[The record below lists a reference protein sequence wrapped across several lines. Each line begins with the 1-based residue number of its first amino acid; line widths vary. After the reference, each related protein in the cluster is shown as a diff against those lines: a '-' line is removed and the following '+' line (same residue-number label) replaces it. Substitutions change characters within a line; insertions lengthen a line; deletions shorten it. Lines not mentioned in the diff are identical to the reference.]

1 MKIFNK
7 SILFLSIFSI
17 LFMGITL
24 PVSANTSRAVDHSDK
39 VIFGDYTL
47 ASGDTNQG
55 DLVIIG
61 GNVLIED
68 GATIMGTLAV
78 IGGNLTI
85 DGTVNGDIVSV
96 GGSGEIGDSA
106 YVSGSMI
113 SIGSNLSISD
123 DATILGET
131 ILEMDDSVQI
141 APLPDVQIAPLPDVQ
156 IAPLPD
162 VPNPRTPPIVPEVT
176 LNTSPG
182 LEFLRKLFSTSFMV
196 LAIAALGLLIGILF
210 PSHLKKTAQS
220 IVNEPVKSGVLG
232 FLTVFVSPIVFV
244 ILAITIILLPVSLL
258 AMLALGILM
267 LYGWVA
273 VGYEIGLRVSTAA
286 KVNWEPSI
294 IAGIGTLILS
304 SLAALVAMIPCIGF
318 LIYPIVTSVGLGG
331 VLISQFG
338 RREVT
343 NVQGTL
349 PQEVLAANSVDPA
362 ASVSPDEKAV

>member
-1 MKIFNK
+1 MKMFNK
-7 SILFLSIFSI
+7 SILFLSIFCF
-17 LFMGITL
+17 LFIGFTL
-24 PVSANTSRAVDHSDK
+24 PVSASSSLGVDHSDR

-47 ASGDTNQG
+47 ANGDTNQG
-55 DLVIIG
+55 DLVVIS
-61 GNVLIED
+61 GNVVIEE
-68 GATIMGTLAV
+68 GATVMGTLAV
-78 IGGNLTI
+78 IGGGLTI
-85 DGTVNGDIVSV
+85 NGTVNGDIVSV
-96 GGSGEIGDSA
+96 GGSGKIGDSA
-106 YVSGSMI
+106 YISGSMV

-141 APLPDVQIAPLPDVQ
+141 APLPG
-156 IAPLPD
+156 
-162 VPNPRTPPIVPEVT
+162 TPPVVPEVT
-176 LNTSPG
+176 FNTSPG

-210 PSHLKKTAQS
+210 PNHLKKTAKS

-258 AMLALGILM
+258 AILALGILM

-273 VGYEIGLRVSTAA
+273 VGYEIGLRVSSAA

-294 IAGIGTLILS
+294 IAGLGTLILS
-304 SLAALVAMIPCIGF
+304 SIAALVAMIPCIGF

-338 RREVT
+338 RREIVS
-343 NVQGTL
+343 VQAA
-349 PQEVLAANSVDPA
+349 PVQEILAVNPVEP
-362 ASVSPDEKAV
+362 VSPDEKIE

>member
-1 MKIFNK
+1 MKMFNK
-7 SILFLSIFSI
+7 SILFISIFCTM
-17 LFMGITL
+17 FMGFTL
-24 PVSANTSRAVDHSDK
+24 PVSASSSLGVDHADK

-47 ASGDTNQG
+47 STGDTNQG
-55 DLVIIG
+55 DLVVIN
-61 GNVLIED
+61 GNVLIEE
-68 GATIMGTLAV
+68 GATVMGTLAV
-78 IGGNLTI
+78 IGGDLSLE
-85 DGTVNGDIVSV
+85 GTVNGDIVSV

-106 YVSGSMI
+106 HVSGSMI

-141 APLPDVQIAPLPDVQ
+141 APLPDV
-156 IAPLPD
+156 
-162 VPNPRTPPIVPEVT
+162 PNPGTPPVVPEVT
-176 LNTSPG
+176 FNTSPG

-210 PSHLKKTAQS
+210 PIHLKKTAKS

-244 ILAITIILLPVSLL
+244 ILAITIILLPVSLI
-258 AMLALGILM
+258 AILALGILM

-273 VGYEIGLRVSTAA
+273 VGYEIGLRVSSAA
-286 KVNWEPSI
+286 KVSWEPSI
-294 IAGIGTLILS
+294 IAGIGTLVLS
-304 SLAALVAMIPCIGF
+304 SIAALVAMIPCIGF

-338 RREVT
+338 RREVL
-343 NVQGTL
+343 NVQAA
-349 PQEVLAANSVDPA
+349 PVQEILAVNPVEP
-362 ASVSPDEKAV
+362 VSADEKIE

>member
-1 MKIFNK
+1 MKIFSK
-7 SILFLSIFSI
+7 SILFLSIFCT
-17 LFMGITL
+17 LFMGFTL
-24 PVSANTSRAVDHSDK
+24 PVSASTSLAVNHSDR

-55 DLVIIG
+55 DLVVIG
-61 GNVLIED
+61 GNVVIEE
-68 GATIMGTLAV
+68 GATVMGTLAV
-78 IGGNLTI
+78 IGGGLTI
-85 DGTVNGDIVSV
+85 NGTVNGDIVSV

-106 YVSGSMI
+106 YISGSMV

-131 ILEMDDSVQI
+131 VLELDNNSVQI
-141 APLPDVQIAPLPDVQ
+141 APIPDI
-156 IAPLPD
+156 
-162 VPNPRTPPIVPEVT
+162 PNPVTPPVVPEVT
-176 LNTSPG
+176 FNTSPG
-182 LEFLRKLFSTSFMV
+182 LEFLRQLFSTSFMV

-210 PSHLKKTAQS
+210 PSHLKKTAKS

-232 FLTVFVSPIVFV
+232 FLTVFVAPIVFV

-258 AMLALGILM
+258 AILALGILM

-273 VGYEIGLRVSTAA
+273 VGYEIGLRVSSAA

-294 IAGIGTLILS
+294 IAGLGTLILS
-304 SLAALVAMIPCIGF
+304 SIAALVAMIPCIGF

-338 RREVT
+338 RREV
-343 NVQGTL
+343 
-349 PQEVLAANSVDPA
+349 
-362 ASVSPDEKAV
+362 ASVQTAPVQEILAVNPVESIEPISADEKTE